1 MKEEFRDI
9 PNFEGYQVSNFG
21 TVISFKQS
29 KKGRLLKPQKDRYGY
44 IYYNLCGKKKMKAHR
59 LVMMAFCPCEDM
71 YTLQVSHLDDNKEN
85 NCLSNLCWATA
96 KENDNWGSR
105 NEKISKNRKNKA
117 GKQVLCIETGVIYP
131 TIAEA
136 ARQTGISASLI
147 QKVCSGKTKNKT
159 AGGFHWQYI

>member
-21 TVISFKQS
+21 TVISFKQT
-29 KKGRLLKPQKDRYGY
+29 KQGKLLKPQKDRYGY
-44 IYYNLCGKKKMKAHR
+44 IYYGFGKKKMKAHR
-59 LVMMAFCPCEDM
+59 LVMMAFCPCENMDN
-71 YTLQVSHLDDNKEN
+71 LQVSHLDDNKEN

-105 NEKISKNRKNKA
+105 NEKISENRKNKA

-131 TIAEA
+131 TAAEA
-136 ARQTGISASLI
+136 SRQTGIHQDSISRT
-147 QKVCSGKTKNKT
+147 CKNKQKT

>member
-29 KKGRLLKPQKDRYGY
+29 KKGRLLKQQKDRYGY
-44 IYYNLCGKKKMKAHR
+44 IYYCFGKKKMKAHR
-59 LVMMAFCPCEDM
+59 LVMMTFCPCENMDN
-71 YTLQVSHLDDNKEN
+71 LQVSHLDDNKEN
-85 NCLSNLCWATA
+85 NCLSNLCWATP

-105 NEKISKNRKNKA
+105 NEKISKGRKNKA
-117 GKQVLCIETGVIYP
+117 GKQVLCVETGIIYP
-131 TIAEA
+131 TAAEA
-136 ARQTGISASLI
+136 ARQIGVSASLI

>member
-21 TVISFKQS
+21 TVISFKRS
-29 KKGRLLKPQKDRYGY
+29 KKGRLLKQQKDRYGY
-44 IYYNLCGKKKMKAHR
+44 IYYCFGKKKMKAHR
-59 LVMMAFCPCEDM
+59 LVMMAFCPCENMDN
-71 YTLQVSHLDDNKEN
+71 LQVSHLDDNKEN

-105 NEKISKNRKNKA
+105 NEKISENRKNKA

-131 TIAEA
+131 TAAEA
-136 ARQTGISASLI
+136 SRQTGIHRDSISRASRNK
-147 QKVCSGKTKNKT
+147 QKT

>member
-29 KKGRLLKPQKDRYGY
+29 KKGRLLKQQKDRYGY
-44 IYYNLCGKKKMKAHR
+44 IYYCFGKKKMKAHR
-59 LVMMAFCPCEDM
+59 LVMMAFCPCENMDN
-71 YTLQVSHLDDNKEN
+71 LQVSHLDDNKEN

-96 KENDNWGSR
+96 KENDNWDSR
-105 NEKISKNRKNKA
+105 NEKISENRKNKA

-131 TIAEA
+131 TAAEA
-136 ARQTGISASLI
+136 SRQTGIHRDSISRACRNK
-147 QKVCSGKTKNKT
+147 QKT